1 MKRTPTKH
9 CRIWLVVNLQTGTI
23 DGVHLKRCDA
33 AYQSRKQN
41 DLLERDIFGVRP
53 AFTSETKG
61 KR

>member
-1 MKRTPTKH
+1 MKRIPTKH
-9 CRIWLVVNLQTGTI
+9 VRIWLVVNLQTGTI

-41 DLLERDIFGVRP
+41 DLLERDVYCVRP
-53 AFTSETKG
+53 AFTSDTKG